1 MRITAIDVLLDP
13 DRQMVSRAAAV
24 NASLRDLYPS
34 GFALDADH
42 APHVTVL
49 QRFVRTDA
57 LQDVETAVRATVA
70 SFPIETF
77 RLEARRF
84 YYLPWADLGLAGIT
98 IAPTAALLELQQHL
112 VDALAPACAASGDAS
127 AFVGAPDTPT
137 IAPTAA
143 YVETFVPAHSGS
155 HYNPHVTVGLGPRA
169 DLDALVAAP
178 FERFSFGVEAVAI
191 YQLGD
196 LGTVQRR
203 LWSSAEE
210 RAG

>member
-1 MRITAIDVLLDP
+1 MSITAIDVLLDP
-13 DRQMVSRAAAV
+13 DREMVTRAEAA
-24 NASLRDLYPS
+24 NARLLASYPT

-57 LQDVETAVRATVA
+57 LAEVEAAVRVTLA
-70 SFPIETF
+70 SFPIDAL
-77 RLEARRF
+77 RLEATGF

-98 IAPTAALLELQQHL
+98 IAPTPALLELQQHL
-112 VDALAPACAASGDAS
+112 IDAVAPACAASGDAS

-143 YVETFVPAHSGS
+143 YVESFVPAHSGS
-155 HYNPHVTVGLGPRA
+155 RYNPHVTVGIGPRA
-169 DLDALVAAP
+169 DVDALVAAP
-178 FERFSFGVEAVAI
+178 FERFSFGVEAAAI

-196 LGTVQRR
+196 LGTAQRR
-203 LWSSAEE
+203 LWSSVGEHT
-210 RAG
+210 R